1 MSQHDLSVILYV
13 IAALCFA
20 AATIGVSAKW
30 VGLVPLGLLAW
41 VLVPLITTAF

>member
-20 AATIGVSAKW
+20 AAALGVNLRI
-30 VGLVPLGLLAW
+30 GLVALGLLFW
-41 VLVPLITTAF
+41 VLVPLITTAW

>member
-20 AATIGVSAKW
+20 FAAIGVSAKR